1 MPDTAAARRYRCCEH
16 HPRERFTCPK
26 RSTTTTTLDEAPA
39 RRLVR
44 TSDGRWLGGVAAGL
58 GRYFDINP
66 LVYRIAF
73 AALALAGGTGL
84 LLYLAAYLVIPDEHA
99 DESIAVETMRTRRD
113 QPWLLLG
120 VGLLGFGALF
130 ALSEASFWPGNG
142 NFWFAARSWPERRS
156 SGGVCR
162 AGPVDA
168 AHPPQ
173 RPTRRTPRPGS
184 RERRHAAPPEAVA
197 LRPRR
202 SERSSRRAGLFGL
215 LSVLDIYDVD
225 LEVAFAAGVVIVGG
239 AIAIGAMTQRR
250 VGGLVVLGLI
260 LLAAFGVAAATPV
273 SISSGAGDKTERPLT
288 AAALQPSYELGVG
301 SLDLDLRA
309 VDLPAGT
316 TSVDAS
322 VGAGELVITV
332 PEGVAVEID
341 AHAGVGEIDVV
352 GESDDGIDVDQTLT
366 LAGST
371 PDAPLLQL
379 EADVGFGSIEVRRG

>member
-1 MPDTAAARRYRCCEH
+1 MSETIDNN
-16 HPRERFTCPK
+16 
-26 RSTTTTTLDEAPA
+26 STLDETPA

-44 TSDGRWLGGVAAGL
+44 TGDGRWLGGVCAGL

-99 DESIAVETMRTRRD
+99 DESIAVEKMRTRRD

-142 NFWFAARSWPERRS
+142 NFWFAAVLAGAALVWWRVSNRDRQPSTSTSAEGVTNPPIAPRQPKRS
-156 SGGVCR
+156 SLF
-162 AGPVDA
+162 APVVGALLA
-168 AHPPQ
+168 A
-173 RPTRRTPRPGS
+173 S
-184 RERRHAAPPEAVA
+184 
-197 LRPRR
+197 
-202 SERSSRRAGLFGL
+202 GLFGL
-215 LSVLDIYDVD
+215 LSVLDVYDID

-239 AIAIGAMTQRR
+239 AVAIGALTQRR
-250 VGGLVVLGLI
+250 VGGLVFLGLI
-260 LLAAFGVAAATPV
+260 LLAAFGIAAATPV
-273 SISSGAGDKTERPLT
+273 SVSSGAGEKTERPLT
-288 AAALQPSYELGVG
+288 ADALQSSYELGVG
-301 SLDLDLRA
+301 ALDLDLRA
-309 VDLPAGT
+309 VELPAGT
-316 TSVDAS
+316 TSLDAS

-332 PEGVAVEID
+332 PEGVALEID
-341 AHAGVGEIDVV
+341 AHAGVGELDIV
-352 GESDDGIDVDQTLT
+352 GERDDGIDVDRTLT
-366 LAGST
+366 LAGAT

>member
-1 MPDTAAARRYRCCEH
+1 MSETIDHNP
-16 HPRERFTCPK
+16 
-26 RSTTTTTLDEAPA
+26 TLDEAPA

-44 TSDGRWLGGVAAGL
+44 VDEGRWLGGVAAGL

-84 LLYLAAYLVIPDEHA
+84 LLYLAAYLVIPDEDA
-99 DESIAVETMRTRRD
+99 DESIAVEAMRTRRD

-142 NFWFAARSWPERRS
+142 NFWFAAVLAGAALVWWRVSSRDRPEYI
-156 SGGVCR
+156 
-162 AGPVDA
+162 APAVDGSA
-168 AHPPQ
+168 PATP
-173 RPTRRTPRPGS
+173 RTPRPPARPSLFAPVVGALL
-184 RERRHAAPPEAVA
+184 AA
-197 LRPRR
+197 
-202 SERSSRRAGLFGL
+202 AGLFGL
-215 LSVLDIYDVD
+215 LSVLDVYDVD
-225 LEVAFAAGVVIVGG
+225 LEVAFAAGVVIAGG
-239 AIAIGAMTQRR
+239 AVAIGAMTQRR

-260 LLAAFGVAAATPV
+260 LLASFGVAAATPV
-273 SISSGAGDKTERPLT
+273 SISSGAGEKTERPLS
-288 AAALQPSYELGVG
+288 ADVLQPSYELGLG
-301 SLDLDLRA
+301 ALELDLRA
-309 VDLPAGT
+309 VALPAGT

-332 PEGVAVEID
+332 PEGVALEID
-341 AHAGVGEIDVV
+341 AHAGVGEIDIV
-352 GESDDGIDVDQTLT
+352 GERDDGIDVDRTLT
-366 LAGST
+366 LAGSE

>member
-1 MPDTAAARRYRCCEH
+1 MSETIDNNP
-16 HPRERFTCPK
+16 
-26 RSTTTTTLDEAPA
+26 TLDEAPA

-44 TSDGRWLGGVAAGL
+44 TGDGRWLGGVCAGL

-99 DESIAVETMRTRRD
+99 DESIAVEAMRTRRD

-130 ALSEASFWPGNG
+130 ALSEASFWPGSG
-142 NFWFAARSWPERRS
+142 NFWFAAVLAGAALVWWRVS
-156 SGGVCR
+156 SR
-162 AGPVDA
+162 DRTATTAPA
-168 AHPPQ
+168 ADGTPPAA
-173 RPTRRTPRPGS
+173 PRTPRPPARPS
-184 RERRHAAPPEAVA
+184 LFAPVVGALLVA
-197 LRPRR
+197 
-202 SERSSRRAGLFGL
+202 SGLFGL

-239 AIAIGAMTQRR
+239 AVAIGAMTQRR

-273 SISSGAGDKTERPLT
+273 PISAGAGEKTERPLT
-288 AAALQPSYELGVG
+288 ADALEPSYELGLG
-301 SLDLDLRA
+301 ALDLDLRA
-309 VDLPAGT
+309 VELPAGT
-316 TSVDAS
+316 TSVNAS

-332 PEGVAVEID
+332 PEGVALEID
-341 AHAGVGEIDVV
+341 AHAGVGEIDIV
-352 GESDDGIDVDQTLT
+352 GERDDGIDVDRTLT
-366 LAGST
+366 LAGSG